1 MIFKNRMDF
10 NFNFIKFKEKF
21 KCLIGKMS
29 SISKGIYYWKNFDK
43 MRKKHKHLYIKYD
56 I

>member
-1 MIFKNRMDF
+1 MDF

-21 KCLIGKMS
+21 KCLIGKTS
-29 SISKGIYYWKNFDK
+29 SISKGIYYQKKFDK
-43 MRKKHKHLYIKYD
+43 LHKKHTPLYIKYD